1 MSDLKPASPLRPG
14 QDLALLLLAAG
25 AAATDAIHTGV
36 VAAGFDDVRPTH
48 GFAFVR
54 LAPNGATV
62 GELAEHLGVTK
73 QAASQ
78 LVDELVR
85 KGYAERN
92 AHPDDARARLI
103 TLTAKGWA
111 CTRAADAAAAE
122 FADQWASVLGDS
134 TVAELRNTLTRVVAP
149 GRVRPASW

>member
-1 MSDLKPASPLRPG
+1 MSDSKPASPVRPG
-14 QDLALLLLAAG
+14 QDLALILLAAG
-25 AAATDAIHTGV
+25 AAATDAIHAGV
-36 VAAGFDDVRPTH
+36 VAAGFTDVRPTH

-78 LVDELVR
+78 LVDEIVH

-92 AHPDDARARLI
+92 THPDDARARLI
-103 TLTAKGWA
+103 TLTDKGWA
-111 CTRAADAAAAE
+111 CTRAADAAAAN
-122 FADQWASVLGDS
+122 FAAQWASILGDS
-134 TVAELRNTLTRVVAP
+134 AVTELRNTLTRVVPP

>member
-1 MSDLKPASPLRPG
+1 MSDGKPASTEQPG
-14 QDLALLLLAAG
+14 QNLALLLLAAG
-25 AAATDAIHTGV
+25 AAATDAIHAGV
-36 VAAGFDDVRPTH
+36 VAAGFADVRPTH

-54 LAPNGATV
+54 LAPHGATV

-85 KGYAERN
+85 KGYTERN

-103 TLTAKGWA
+103 TLTDKGWA
-111 CTRAADAAAAE
+111 CTRAADAAAAN
-122 FADQWASVLGDS
+122 FAAQWASVLGDS
-134 TVAELRNTLTRVVAP
+134 TVAELRNTLIRVVTP

>member
-1 MSDLKPASPLRPG
+1 MSNPKPASTPRPG

-25 AAATDAIHTGV
+25 AAATDAIHAGV
-36 VAAGFDDVRPTH
+36 VAAGFTDVRPTH

-54 LAPNGATV
+54 LSPNGATV

-134 TVAELRNTLTRVVAP
+134 TVAQLRNVLTRVVAP
-149 GRVRPASW
+149 GRVRPAVW